1 MKKTLFD
8 TFEGD
13 SDMYE
18 RRMFPVLKWAGG
30 KSQLLDSIVANFPRE
45 YNRYFEPFIGGAAV
59 FLSISPQNAHI
70 NDINEQLI
78 NLYQQIRNDVS
89 NVIEAIRKLDSVI
102 CDKEYYYSIREK
114 YNAKIQF
121 NELDAECAALMIWI
135 NKHCFNGLYRVNG
148 KGFFNVPYNNKVNG
162 RSVDED
168 NLLSISKYLQT
179 SCVKITCQDFEI
191 ACRDVSSGDLVYF
204 DSPYVP
210 VSKTSDFTDYTK
222 DGFEL
227 ADHQRLARLFQELHA
242 RGAYLL
248 LTNNDVPLVHELY
261 SDFNIQSLEVKRMIN
276 RDASKRVGREVIVT
290 NY

>member
-1 MKKTLFD
+1 MN
-8 TFEGD
+8 
-13 SDMYE
+13 E

-30 KSQLLDSIVANFPRE
+30 KSQLLEPIIAKFPQE

-59 FLSISPQNAHI
+59 FLTISPKNAYI

-78 NLYQQIRNDVS
+78 NLYQQIRD
-89 NVIEAIRKLDSVI
+89 NVTCVIGTISELDSVV
-102 CDKEYYYSIREK
+102 CDKEYYYFIREK
-114 YNAKIQF
+114 YNAKIQS
-121 NELDAECAALMIWI
+121 NELDAECAALMIWL

-148 KGFFNVPYNNKVNG
+148 KGLFNVPYNNKVNG
-162 RSVDED
+162 RSIDED
-168 NLLSISKYLQT
+168 NLLSISDYLQN
-179 SCVKITCQDFEI
+179 SCVQITCQDFEI

-210 VSKTSDFTDYTK
+210 VSKTADFTDYTK

-227 ADHQRLARLFQELHA
+227 ADHQRLARLFQELHS
-242 RGAYLL
+242 RGAFLL

-276 RDASKRVGREVIVT
+276 RDASKRVGREVIIT